1 VPVRAGLR
9 GAPEEREKWSNE
21 HQRMFGYRPKS
32 ASGAGRWRRGRR
44 RRRRGQL
51 QEARVGL
58 ERGAELDEWP
68 ALLVKSLEGSSA
80 PSAPPRKPMR
90 SFSASHTTH
99 YRGTDCTN

>member
-1 VPVRAGLR
+1 MAARAAAAAV
-9 GAPEEREKWSNE
+9 GAT
-21 HQRMFGYRPKS
+21 
-32 ASGAGRWRRGRR
+32 AG
-44 RRRRGQL
+44 GQGW
-51 QEARVGL
+51 VGL